1 MTRFPK
7 SVSPG
12 WAVAAFVLGAL
23 LVLSLDRSGDPAPA
37 AVPAIAGFQPAAAT
51 PDDGPTYRYAC
62 PMMCIPPRE
71 APGDCPICGM
81 ELKAMRVEHDHE
93 RARIVLSP
101 EAARL
106 ADVAAEPARREF
118 VTAEVRLFGEID
130 YDPAHTTVISA
141 FMPGVVDRVYVR
153 RAGQFVRWGDPLF
166 DIYSSDLLE
175 TQRQLVE
182 AMAVVPSFLSFQGNT
197 PHVARDMPVVE
208 RLPEDQRTEAVERA
222 LETIGAVRHKL
233 SILGMPKRDIDE
245 MMKVGEATGIATVYA
260 SMYGQVSEQNAFE
273 GTYVNT
279 GASIFTLADPSYV
292 WLRLAAYESDY
303 PWIRK
308 GQEVRYEV
316 DAYPG
321 ETFAGKVVY
330 IDPVF
335 NQKTRTF
342 SLGVI
347 SPDDQGGRMK
357 PGMLARAVVHARLT
371 AGGQVT
377 AAGEMEGEPPLVVPA
392 SAPLITGK
400 RAVVYV
406 ADPDEPGAYEGREV
420 TLGPRAGDHYVI
432 LAGLEAGERVVTNGS
447 FKIDAAVQIRARP
460 SLMSMPDET
469 LAAGH
474 HHPGS
479 SDLMDAVYS
488 DERRRSRRPGAS
500 GAEGDDGDEAPG
512 MRRPGEHRSG
522 AGRFSTIQRRR
533 PGGYGDRT
541 RNRNPRALYESAP
554 EAGTVPGRP

>member
-1 MTRFPK
+1 MTGFPK
-7 SVSPG
+7 SVSAG
-12 WAVAAFVLGAL
+12 WLPAAFVLGAL
-23 LVLSLDRSGDPAPA
+23 LALSLGRSGDPAPA
-37 AVPAIAGFQPAAAT
+37 AVAEIPDFQPAAAASAAE
-51 PDDGPTYRYAC
+51 PAHEYVC
-62 PMMCIPPRE
+62 PMMCTPPME
-71 APGDCPICGM
+71 APGGCPICGM
-81 ELKAMRVEHDHE
+81 ELKAMRVETDRS

-101 EAARL
+101 ESARL
-106 ADVAAEPARREF
+106 AEVAAAPARREF
-118 VTAEVRLFGEID
+118 VVAEVRLFGEID

-141 FMPGVVDRVYVR
+141 FMPGLVDRVYVR

-182 AMAVVPSFLSFQGNT
+182 AMAVVPSFLAFQGNT

-208 RLPEDQRTEAVERA
+208 RLPEDQRTDAVKRA

-245 MMKVGEATGIATVYA
+245 LMKVGEATGIATVYA

-273 GTYVNT
+273 GAYVNT
-279 GASIFTLADPSYV
+279 GAPIFTLADPRYV
-292 WLRLAAYESDY
+292 WLRLNAYESDY

-308 GQEVRYEV
+308 SQEVRYEV

-321 ETFAGKVVY
+321 ETFSGKVVY

-342 SLGVI
+342 TLGVL

-357 PGMLARAVVHARLT
+357 PGMLARAVVHARLNDAGQVLAEGAT
-371 AGGQVT
+371 AGR
-377 AAGEMEGEPPLVVPA
+377 APLVIPA

-406 ADPDEPGAYEGREV
+406 ADPGEPGAYEGREV
-420 TLGPRAGDHYVI
+420 TLGPRAGDHYVVLGGI
-432 LAGLEAGERVVTNGS
+432 SEGERVVTRGS

-469 LAAGH
+469 LAAEH
-474 HHPGS
+474 HRPGG
-479 SDLMDAVYS
+479 SDLMDEVYA
-488 DERRRSRRPGAS
+488 DERRRSRTTDLS
-500 GAEGDDGDEAPG
+500 DEAPDYA
-512 MRRPGEHRSG
+512 RRRDHDGGRR
-522 AGRFSTIQRRR
+522 AGRISGNRRRR

-541 RNRNPRALYESAP
+541 QNRAARPLHESVP
-554 EAGTVPGRP
+554 GTPTAPGRP